1 MPSKRAGELTLCNR
15 PATQYHTKNSNLN
28 FESMENK
35 IQMVISPETVNAAH
49 QKMAEL
55 DALLPGLI
63 SLTPDE
69 KRGGMKIGEKSLSFV
84 SKGIEFM
91 QHSPEFKPG
100 YVDAP
105 EAKRDFEAANN
116 LFAIGR
122 QLQVLVDKINDTATQ
137 AGMEAM
143 SAVMAYYNNV
153 KQGSRQGVAGAKTV
167 YDDLSVRFPGR
178 ATLPPTQPTV

>member
-1 MPSKRAGELTLCNR
+1 
-15 PATQYHTKNSNLN
+15 
-28 FESMENK
+28 MENK
-35 IQMVISPETVNAAH
+35 IQMVISPETVNAAY

-91 QHSPEFKPG
+91 QRSPEFTFG
-100 YVDAP
+100 YVDVP
-105 EAKRDFEAANN
+105 EAVRDFEAANS

-122 QLQVLVDKINDTATQ
+122 HLQVLADKINDTATQ

-167 YDDLSVRFPGR
+167 YDDLSVRFAGR
-178 ATLPPTQPTV
+178 ANQTPKQSPV